1 MLARHRFIILL
12 GAVFLTGAAAATP
25 TARAA
30 AAADTTFVTGLN
42 DVPLMPGL
50 IPLGETL
57 VFDKPGGR
65 IAEAVFTSGRAG
77 PDTVAR
83 FYADTLPQLGWQARG
98 PGRYAR
104 ENEELA
110 LHVTG
115 SGGGGATLRLVV
127 QPRR

>member
-12 GAVFLTGAAAATP
+12 GAVFLTGAAAAAP
-25 TARAA
+25 PARAA
-30 AAADTTFVTGLN
+30 AAETAFVAGLN

-50 IPLGETL
+50 TPLGETL

-77 PDTVAR
+77 PDAVAR
-83 FYADTLPQLGWQARG
+83 FYADTLPQLGWRIRS

-115 SGGGGATLRLVV
+115 SGGDGATLRLVV